1 MKIIFPIYHFFPES
15 EKNFLENNKSSF
27 QKCPLGKKGN
37 PYDIFHARKGHF
49 APGKRALGKTW
60 RGLPPPPLGTYTQNI
75 HYLSTRSYA
84 LEEKNRSK
92 HCKCKQ
98 ALELMPC

>member
-60 RGLPPPPLGTYTQNI
+60 RGLPPPPPWVHILKTFITYLLVHMHWKKKIAANI
-75 HYLSTRSYA
+75 ASV
-84 LEEKNRSK
+84 NR
-92 HCKCKQ
+92 
-98 ALELMPC
+98 P